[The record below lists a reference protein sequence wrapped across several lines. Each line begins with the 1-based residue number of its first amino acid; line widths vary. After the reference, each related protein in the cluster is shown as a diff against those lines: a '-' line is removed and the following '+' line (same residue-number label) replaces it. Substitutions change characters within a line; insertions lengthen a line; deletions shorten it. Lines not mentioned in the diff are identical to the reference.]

1 MRLGIGILLLFL
13 HVKPG
18 RYQRLDLFIKVLSLL
33 WTNLSAASLGI
44 LVNGKGELFLEDQI
58 TG

>member
-1 MRLGIGILLLFL
+1 LGIGILLLFL

-18 RYQRLDLFIKVLSLL
+18 RYQRLDLFDE
-33 WTNLSAASLGI
+33 
-44 LVNGKGELFLEDQI
+44 NGKGELFLEDQI